1 MLSLLPRRCGEARH
15 LSSLQL
21 KPWLQMFQDHGE
33 SEHLQLGS
41 NKSND
46 RNLCLC
52 FCKIKSA
59 FPLLQSE
66 KAAQTLKHYRNQLHN
81 NFVPGVQNALGKAKP
96 KKKKNLYFS
105 IIPNNNTPIPSNRG
119 QGETYIPISS
129 VSVLEHAVAQSCL
142 TLPCHG
148 LYPARFQCLWDSP
161 GKNTV
166 VGCHF
171 LLQGIF
177 LTQG

>member
-66 KAAQTLKHYRNQLHN
+66 KPAQALKHYRNQLHN

-96 KKKKNLYFS
+96 KKKKKICIFQSYLITTHQFPPTEGRGKHIYLYHLYLCLS
-105 IIPNNNTPIPSNRG
+105 MQLLSHVWLCYAMDCTPPGSNVCG
-119 QGETYIPISS
+119 ILQ
-129 VSVLEHAVAQSCL
+129 
-142 TLPCHG
+142 
-148 LYPARFQCLWDSP
+148 ARIL
-161 GKNTV
+161 
-166 VGCHF
+166 
-171 LLQGIF
+171 
-177 LTQG
+177 